1 MTLHQPGSAKPCGFS
16 SLALRGL
23 LLALTIAFI
32 VPAFQTRA
40 QDIKLVESYGA
51 YCNDVYF
58 GSDGGGIG
66 GCIDLA
72 ALLSNDVYFAL
83 GAYQSGPESK
93 SAAKYARDPLN
104 DRGRLVFRAGKIFHL
119 DAFSA
124 TATVRFGGQGG
135 FVDDITHDVREGLHD
150 IFGSNTRAQRG
161 NHGLIG
167 IVGASGHV
175 WHNFDLGS
183 SMGTKAVLTPYVH
196 ASAGTDNVEGGGGVL
211 LGFQPSYANK
221 PLPLMEPQSGAY
233 APFFGDDGFGLF
245 VAARGVAHDSFYA
258 NRTKH
263 FLGEAGFVGQ
273 FTVVD
278 TVRGTVLASCTNKP
292 YSGALD
298 PDCKATVRIG
308 ILY

>member
-1 MTLHQPGSAKPCGFS
+1 MKQPGSLKPSDFPP
-16 SLALRGL
+16 LVLRGL
-23 LLALTIAFI
+23 MLALTIAFI
-32 VPAFQTRA
+32 LPALQTRA
-40 QDIKLVESYGA
+40 QDLKLVESYGA

-72 ALLSNDVYFAL
+72 ALLSNDMYFAL

-93 SAAKYARDPLN
+93 SSAKYAQDPLN
-104 DRGRLVFRAGKIFHL
+104 DRGRLVARIGKIFHL
-119 DAFSA
+119 DGFSA
-124 TATVRFGGQGG
+124 TTTLRLGGQGG
-135 FVDDITHDVREGLHD
+135 FVDDLTHDVRKSLHD

-161 NHGLIG
+161 NHGLTG
-167 IVGASGHV
+167 IIGASGHA
-175 WHNFDLGS
+175 WSNFDLGN
-183 SMGTKAVLTPYVH
+183 SMGTKAVLTPYLH
-196 ASAGTDNVEGGGGVL
+196 ASAGTDNVEGGGGLL
-211 LGFQPSYANK
+211 LGFQPSYASR

-233 APFFGDDGFGLF
+233 APFFGDDGLGLF
-245 VAARGVAHDSFYA
+245 VAARGVAHDSFYVS
-258 NRTKH
+258 RTKH
-263 FLGEAGFVGQ
+263 FLGEVGIVGQ